1 MRADLLGC
9 SLDLISMDDA
19 LEWIAKRIQ
28 HGNTTHIITMNAE
41 IVFQAQE
48 NPALRSII
56 NRAELITPDGIGTV
70 WGARFLGYSVP
81 ERVTGIDLMLR
92 LCVQASMEGWK
103 IYLLGAAP
111 GVAEIAAQKLINR
124 FPGLQVCGCQDG
136 YFTADRLPQMVSDIN
151 EASPQLLFVALGAPK
166 QEFWIN
172 EHRSEFHSIP
182 VYMGVGGS
190 LDVIAGNKKRAPTIF
205 IRLNLEWLYRLL
217 SEPSR
222 IKRQLSLPRFVW
234 RVVKQRLMAGH
245 TVHKD

>member
-19 LEWIAKRIQ
+19 LKWIAKRIQ
-28 HGNTTHIITMNAE
+28 QGNSTHIVTMNAE
-41 IVFQAQE
+41 IVFQAQD
-48 NPALRSII
+48 NRALRSII
-56 NRAELITPDGIGTV
+56 NQAELITPDGIGTV
-70 WGARFLGYSVP
+70 WGARFLGFSVP

-92 LCVQASMEGWK
+92 LCEQASVKGWK

-111 GVAEIAAQKLINR
+111 GVAEIAAQKLMDR
-124 FPGLQVCGCQDG
+124 YPGLQICGCQDG
-136 YFTADRLPQMVSDIN
+136 YFNTDRLPQMMADIN
-151 EASPQLLFVALGAPK
+151 KASPQLLFVALGAPK

-172 EHRSEFHSIP
+172 EHRTELPSIP

-222 IKRQLSLPRFVW
+222 IKRQLTLPRYVW
-234 RVVKQRLMAGH
+234 LVIKQRYLAGRN
-245 TVHKD
+245 T